1 MKTQEFIKK
10 VNEKSIKNGTIFDVL
25 KNNKKIGQ
33 VGVIRG
39 TIVYFEFVD
48 NEIPVDLLIGDYI
61 FNETDEE

>member
-25 KNNKKIGQ
+25 KNNTKIGQ